1 MPDLFEL
8 LSTDHRTVERL
19 FATFDADHDDA
30 TAHEICDA
38 LTLHSEIE
46 EQVLYP
52 EVRRIVDDGDDLAN
66 TAEAEHGAVR
76 ALIARVYETPPADL
90 TPLVNELRTLVEH
103 HVESEETDVFPRLR
117 ESGADAEELGR
128 KAESV
133 RGEAGSRS
141 SGQVG

>member
-1 MPDLFEL
+1 MPDVFVL

-19 FATFDADHDDA
+19 FAAFANEPDDA

-66 TAEAEHGAVR
+66 VAEGEHGAVR
-76 ALIARVYETPPADL
+76 SLIARVYEAPPIDL
-90 TPLVNELRTLVEH
+90 GPVMNEIRELVAR
-103 HVESEETDVFPRLR
+103 HVQSEESDLFPRLR

-128 KAESV
+128 RAEAV
-133 RGEAGSRS
+133 QGEASSRS